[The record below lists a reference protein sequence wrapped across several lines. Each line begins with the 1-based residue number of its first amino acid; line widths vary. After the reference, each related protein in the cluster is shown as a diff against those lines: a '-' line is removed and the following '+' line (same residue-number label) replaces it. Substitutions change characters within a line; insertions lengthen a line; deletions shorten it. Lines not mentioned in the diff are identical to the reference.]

1 MPTHDPLTDARFED
15 IVAELRDA
23 RVPTPETLAGRIE
36 EIAARP
42 APPPPRRPVADRI
55 PHVRRPAFRL
65 GRIVAIGGGLLA
77 TGALVAL
84 IGSGGGS
91 SSSSSASSA
100 AAGAASY
107 AASSPDSGG
116 GGAAAP
122 AVTAP
127 TRSAAEGANGS
138 RLNSPIAPT
147 SDNFQATGRKQHESV
162 QLRIALKDVSGVSA
176 ATSSVT
182 RTIQA
187 YGGYVVAL
195 SFDAGRTGTS
205 TVIAK
210 VPFAHVQDAIV
221 RFSNLGPV
229 VAEHV
234 DLTDLQR
241 QSDTAEQ
248 QIAHLRLQIARIQ
261 AQLADPKVTVAAAAV
276 ARVRLAELQSTLA
289 DQRKVVS
296 QIAGQAAMA
305 DVSLDL
311 VTRRA
316 AAHAA
321 AKPRTGVPGAASHA
335 LGVLRGAAKAA
346 VWVLIVLS
354 PLLIAGAAWLAARRW
369 LRARRERRLLEQA

>member
-15 IVAELRDA
+15 IIAELRDA

-55 PHVRRPAFRL
+55 PRVRRPAFRL

-77 TGALVAL
+77 AGALVAL
-84 IGSGGGS
+84 IAGTGGS
-91 SSSSSASSA
+91 SSSSSGSTTA
-100 AAGAASY
+100 AAASY
-107 AASSPDSGG
+107 AASSPASGG

-122 AVTAP
+122 AVTTP
-127 TRSAAEGANGS
+127 MRIISE
-138 RLNSPIAPT
+138 APT

-162 QLRIALKDVSGVSA
+162 QLRIALNDVAGVSA

-261 AQLADPKVTVAAAAV
+261 AQLADPKVTAAAAAV
-276 ARVRLAELQSTLA
+276 ARVRLAELRSTLA

-305 DVSLDL
+305 DFSLDL
-311 VTRRA
+311 VTRGP

-321 AKPRTGVPGAASHA
+321 AKPSAGVPGAASHA

-354 PLLIAGAAWLAARRW
+354 PLLIAGAAWLVARRW